1 MAQVENVTTSIRPLP
16 VPGNLPPPS
25 NLQAAHTQLV
35 ARLLSIRPP
44 AIVGEADGPDI
55 RALSDYLVAIADAVD
70 PLIEAIGREAKSHS
84 CADHPVKFDAASFRK
99 VIYAAIDGNATFTLH
114 ALAEAIDENP
124 SPPSPTRSRRSKPF
138 TAKAS
143 SPSASSISACAGS
156 ALTFM
161 PPMSCGGE

>member
-1 MAQVENVTTSIRPLP
+1 MAQTTNTSTSIRPVP

-70 PLIEAIGREAKSHS
+70 PLIEAMGKEAKSHAGS
-84 CADHPVKFDAASFRK
+84 PFDLDCFK
-99 VIYAAIDGNATFTLH
+99 NPLFKAIEGNALFDLA
-114 ALAEAIDENP
+114 ALAEELDE
-124 SPPSPTRSRRSKPF
+124 SQ
-138 TAKAS
+138 
-143 SPSASSISACAGS
+143 SA
-156 ALTFM
+156 ALEM
-161 PPMSCGGE
+161 WAAE